1 MHSKRKTGT
10 ITQQGANAFVSV
22 YSVKIELLQKP
33 HCVLAGKN
41 AFLENWLSSHQN
53 QTSERL
59 IKMGGGSYIWNVM
72 AGFLISIVLLYIKN
86 RGKLS
91 SLHILRAT
99 NSWKGWNSK

>member
-1 MHSKRKTGT
+1 
-10 ITQQGANAFVSV
+10 
-22 YSVKIELLQKP
+22 
-33 HCVLAGKN
+33 
-41 AFLENWLSSHQN
+41 
-53 QTSERL
+53 
-59 IKMGGGSYIWNVM
+59 MGGGSYIWNVM